1 MITSSHLRVMRVVHC
16 YLVMMRQGDLFLL
29 HPLYCSLNSN
39 LFIVHKN
46 KNKYEKKKELKQRI
60 KVKEFIL
67 ESE

>member
-1 MITSSHLRVMRVVHC
+1 MITSSHLTVMRVVHC

-29 HPLYCSLNSN
+29 RPLYCSLNSN
-39 LFIVHKN
+39 LFVVYKN
-46 KNKYEKKKELKQRI
+46 KNKYEKKKDLEQQI